1 MCAITCTKGNDISI
15 RRSATLTTAFAA
27 AAASLTACSTSGPHA
42 AAPTS
47 TVASSPQ
54 CAASRAPLVRLPA
67 KADREPAIAVPQPAG
82 WNFVKLPDPV
92 ETRRAALVNAGLQ
105 SHNFNPSA
113 LVTLVDV
120 TTESNSAEQALATEQ
135 GGVAQ
140 VAGHIDSQVP
150 GTVCGQPSVTLTY
163 TVDGRQDTQRIVAAK
178 DHMGFVWVA
187 SVQVQSADPDK
198 PNYVR
203 DKQTILDGFQFTVPD
218 YS

>member
-1 MCAITCTKGNDISI
+1 M
-15 RRSATLTTAFAA
+15 
-27 AAASLTACSTSGPHA
+27 ACSTSAPHA
-42 AAPTS
+42 AAPIS

-82 WNFVKLPDPV
+82 WIFVKLPDPV
-92 ETRRAALVNAGLQ
+92 EPTRRAALVNAGLQ
-105 SHNFNPSA
+105 SHGFNPSA

-120 TTESNSAEQALATEQ
+120 TTETNSAEQALAAEQ

-140 VAGHIDSQVP
+140 AAGHIDDQVP

-178 DHMGFVWVA
+178 DLMEYVWVA
-187 SVQVQSADPDK
+187 SVHVQSADPDN
-198 PNYVR
+198 PDYVR
-203 DKQTILDGFQFTVPD
+203 DKQAILDGFQFTVPD